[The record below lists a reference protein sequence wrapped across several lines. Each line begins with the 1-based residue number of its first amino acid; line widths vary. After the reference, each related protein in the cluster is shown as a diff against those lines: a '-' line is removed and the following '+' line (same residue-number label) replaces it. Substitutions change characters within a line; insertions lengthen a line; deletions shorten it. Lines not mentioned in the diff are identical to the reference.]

1 MALTGK
7 GMMIWKIPS
16 CEEGNPSKIASVA
29 KAAGFTHVLIKI
41 ADGTYSYNV
50 NRTTNIDLVP
60 PVVSSLKAQGLKVW
74 GWHYIYGD
82 NPACRKG
89 NCCQDIYDRI
99 AQRHPIPPGCPVLL
113 PLPVISHA
121 ISLESIPGEI

>member
-41 ADGTYSYNV
+41 ADGTYSYNI

-60 PVVSSLKAQGLKVW
+60 PVVSALKAQGLRFGVGITFTEITQLEKQKPLQTAPKRSVW
-74 GWHYIYGD
+74 TD
-82 NPACRKG
+82 M
-89 NCCQDIYDRI
+89 
-99 AQRHPIPPGCPVLL
+99 
-113 PLPVISHA
+113 
-121 ISLESIPGEI
+121 

>member
-41 ADGTYSYNV
+41 ADGTYSYNI

-60 PVVSSLKAQGLKVW
+60 PVVSALKAQGLKVW

-82 NPACRKG
+82 NPTGEAKTAANHGKCTCECSYKSVSLARAEIG
-89 NCCQDIYDRI
+89 I
-99 AQRHPIPPGCPVLL
+99 
-113 PLPVISHA
+113 HA
-121 ISLESIPGEI
+121 YVPR